1 MFLERCLDIRM
12 TVIAVFEDR
21 ASLVGASKLKL
32 CISNCLGAALG
43 ARLNRLRH
51 SVNVVNRA
59 M

>member
-1 MFLERCLDIRM
+1 M

-21 ASLVGASKLKL
+21 ASVVGASKLKL
-32 CISNCLGAALG
+32 CISNFLGAALG
-43 ARLNRLRH
+43 ARLNRLSH